1 MKTLDKNS
9 FILIISFLLVV
20 YITIYYNRVTVFYD
34 PLIKKIRND
43 LINIDPRASLLV
55 FKASD
60 ESFTEDKRIVYLCLR
75 DHNGKYYDYNMI
87 MYVAIH
93 ELAHAFSPTIDFNH
107 TSKEFKENFSHLLT
121 RAQQLGLYDP
131 NKQLDYAYCP
141 AKF

>member
-9 FILIISFLLVV
+9 LIFIFSFLFVV
-20 YITIYYNRVTVFYD
+20 FITLYYNRVNVYYD
-34 PLIKKIRND
+34 PLIKQIRND
-43 LINIDPRASLLV
+43 LINIDPRAAFLI

-60 ESFTEDKRIVYLCLR
+60 ESFTEDKRIVYLCLK
-75 DHNGKYYDYNMI
+75 DHTGKYYDYNMI

-93 ELAHAFSPTIDFNH
+93 ELAHAFSPTIDFHH
-107 TSKEFKENFSHLLT
+107 TTKEFKENFSNLLT

-131 NKQLDYAYCP
+131 NKPLNYSYCP